1 MRRLNGCGAF
11 QATLKNY
18 QLVVFASFL
27 AIMWM
32 IWSGLNVMLPDD
44 PDAGCDCQKVFH
56 VVGHRGLSDKAPEN
70 TMPAF
75 ELAAQETGFISL
87 DLTRTADQHLVA
99 MHDEYVD
106 RTTDGHGAVS
116 RMTLDDLRKLD
127 AGQWFNPKYKGV
139 RIPTLPEVFETL
151 GNRSRYL
158 LDIRKREDHNNPEGL
173 IQSLADTVHAH
184 GLELKVTLSLDD
196 PEMIKLA
203 KAAMPGAT
211 VLAKVN
217 VLYTIVPLSAMWKVV
232 EDSGADGVAAHF
244 LMTLL
249 HNTMIET
256 ARQMGKKVFIYTV
269 DSMYV
274 SKWLECLGVDAI
286 VSNNPEKIVS
296 GAECPITGAYG
307 R

>member
-1 MRRLNGCGAF
+1 
-11 QATLKNY
+11 
-18 QLVVFASFL
+18 
-27 AIMWM
+27 
-32 IWSGLNVMLPDD
+32 
-44 PDAGCDCQKVFH
+44 
-56 VVGHRGLSDKAPEN
+56 
-70 TMPAF
+70 
-75 ELAAQETGFISL
+75 
-87 DLTRTADQHLVA
+87 
-99 MHDEYVD
+99 
-106 RTTDGHGAVS
+106 
-116 RMTLDDLRKLD
+116 
-127 AGQWFNPKYKGV
+127 
-139 RIPTLPEVFETL
+139 
-151 GNRSRYL
+151 
-158 LDIRKREDHNNPEGL
+158 
-173 IQSLADTVHAH
+173 
-184 GLELKVTLSLDD
+184 
-196 PEMIKLA
+196 
-203 KAAMPGAT
+203 MPGAT